1 MPYAYYGCLSIPI
14 TAFFS
19 RLDKCEDEHE
29 CHQLIMIYIARSNV
43 VLGNSFLHSKLI
55 RAFEERVDNFHQ
67 SSEKL
72 TLLSISILDLY
83 YS

>member
-1 MPYAYYGCLSIPI
+1 MAVYRFPLLL
-14 TAFFS
+14 FFS

-29 CHQLIMIYIARSNV
+29 CHQLIMIYIARLNV
-43 VLGNSFLHSKLI
+43 VLGYSFLHSKLI
-55 RAFEERVDNFHQ
+55 RAFEERVDISHQ